1 MAADVL
7 VEEVFSFICASGGF
21 VELSVLLKQS
31 SPLGSR
37 KSKVEAKNW
46 LTSQDDQRLIVVKDF
61 NGEIA
66 GVRINLR
73 RKICRQY
80 HDKGSC
86 RSAQG
91 KCKFWHI
98 CKGFI
103 EENCHGKC
111 NRLHNFFDPE
121 NNENILKELGL
132 AKYPNGTI
140 KNIVAWS
147 LPQVCELYT
156 KGKCTTDSC
165 LYLHFCSQAVRSSA
179 CSCSLSHDLTA
190 SHNMKILKQYDLVP
204 HQSMST
210 DFVRCNTLVPKEQ
223 RVLYKVCESSPEVCN
238 ADAKMLDAALAVIQG
253 TKPSPKVSASLKHAT
268 KSQCDTVKQ
277 SSFNNLPNSSVQECA
292 PSKKAVFDCI
302 VKEYDG
308 TVSFELISK
317 RQDLFPNICADI
329 AKWFEAR
336 KQSFLVRKKKGT
348 IFQVSVLCRKARF
361 CFKRKCSQ
369 NDCPYFHVCREYIA
383 GFCRRGGRCQRN
395 HSFQY
400 DKDRN
405 LISKL
410 NLDGLTEEHLRK
422 VFQLSLPQVC
432 LDYNNGCCTKGL
444 SCSQVHICK
453 DYVRE
458 SCEDEEAGC
467 GLRHESAFANAH
479 TVSILQN
486 FGLRIIRGKVDSVRR
501 TLLVCES
508 ISSGLKDLR
517 GSIPAK
523 GVTGKVSGDD
533 QDMKSKEGIAVSSSE
548 PSKVKVLE
556 YLAEEYDCSA
566 SLQVISKRKDLPPYE
581 FQDVERERN
590 ATSLYIPGHWS
601 QMPYMTR
608 YQRVWLS
615 PYSDEFELVGE
626 LFRNSIEQSVTIISI
641 ERVQNPFMWEK
652 YQRCVSAFTIG
663 YTLLIA
669 TWHVRE
675 SLLTSMFSFSS
686 LAYDLTHRSRGR
698 IYELNSKAERAHYF
712 EQFVQF
718 SSLCKQY

>member
-7 VEEVFSFICASGGF
+7 AEEVFNFICGNGGF
-21 VELSVLLKQS
+21 VELSVLLNPS
-31 SPLGSR
+31 SPLGST

-46 LTSQDDQRLIVVKDF
+46 LMSQDDPRLVVVKDF
-61 NGEIA
+61 LGDIA
-66 GVRINLR
+66 GVRIDLG

-80 HDKGSC
+80 HVKGSC

-103 EENCHGKC
+103 EENCRGKC
-111 NRLHNFFDPE
+111 NRLHNFFDPK
-121 NNENILKELGL
+121 NNEKILKELGL
-132 AKYPNGTI
+132 TKYPNGTI

-156 KGKCTTDSC
+156 RGKCTLDSC

-179 CSCSLSHDLTA
+179 CSCSLSHNLTD
-190 SHNMKILKQYDLVP
+190 SHNMTILKQYNLVP
-204 HQSMST
+204 HQSRMST
-210 DFVRCNTLVPKEQ
+210 DFVRCNTLVPSEQ
-223 RVLYKVCESSPEVCN
+223 RVLFKFCESSPEVCN
-238 ADAKMLDAALAVIQG
+238 ADTKTLDAALAVIKG
-253 TKPSPKVSASLKHAT
+253 TKPSLKVSASPKHAA
-268 KSQCDTVKQ
+268 KSRCDTAKQ

-302 VKEYDG
+302 VKEYNG
-308 TVSFELISK
+308 TVSFDVISK
-317 RQDLFPNICADI
+317 RQDLFPNICEDI

-348 IFQVSVLCRKARF
+348 ISQVSVLCRKARF

-369 NDCPYFHVCREYIA
+369 NDCPYFHVCREYIV
-383 GFCRRGGRCQRN
+383 GFCRRDGRCQRN

-400 DKDRN
+400 DKDRK
-405 LISKL
+405 LISEL

-432 LDYNNGCCTKGL
+432 LDYNNGCCTKDL
-444 SCSQVHICK
+444 SCSQVHICN
-453 DYVRE
+453 DYVKE

-486 FGLRIIRGKVDSVRR
+486 FGLRIIRGNVDSVRR

-517 GSIPAK
+517 GSIATK
-523 GVTGKVSGDD
+523 GVTGKVSGED
-533 QDMKSKEGIAVSSSE
+533 QNMTSKEGVAVSSSE

-556 YLAEEYDCSA
+556 YLSEEYDCSA
-566 SLQVISKRKDLPPYE
+566 SLQVISKRKDLSPYE

-590 ATSLYIPGHWS
+590 ETRLYIPGHWS

-615 PYSDEFELVGE
+615 PYSDEFELVEE
-626 LFRNSIEQSVTIISI
+626 LFRSSIEQSVTIIRI

-669 TWHVRE
+669 PG
-675 SLLTSMFSFSS
+675 M
-686 LAYDLTHRSRGR
+686 
-698 IYELNSKAERAHYF
+698 
-712 EQFVQF
+712 
-718 SSLCKQY
+718 

>member
-7 VEEVFSFICASGGF
+7 VEEVFNFICGNGGF
-21 VELSVLLKQS
+21 VELSALLNPS
-31 SPLGSR
+31 SPLGST

-46 LTSQDDQRLIVVKDF
+46 LTSQDDPRLVVVKDF
-61 NGEIA
+61 HGEIA
-66 GVRINLR
+66 GVRIDLG

-80 HDKGSC
+80 HVKGSC

-111 NRLHNFFDPE
+111 NRLHNFFDPK
-121 NNENILKELGL
+121 NNEKISKELGL
-132 AKYPNGTI
+132 TKYPNGTI

-156 KGKCTTDSC
+156 RGKCTSDSC
-165 LYLHFCSQAVRSSA
+165 LYLHLCSQAVRSSA
-179 CSCSLSHDLTA
+179 CSCSLSHNLTD
-190 SHNMKILKQYDLVP
+190 SHNMTILKQYNLVP
-204 HQSMST
+204 HQSRMST
-210 DFVRCNTLVPKEQ
+210 DFVRCNTLVPSEQ
-223 RVLYKVCESSPEVCN
+223 RVLFKFCESSPEVCN
-238 ADAKMLDAALAVIQG
+238 ADTKTLDAALAVIKG
-253 TKPSPKVSASLKHAT
+253 TKPSLKVSASPKHAA
-268 KSQCDTVKQ
+268 KSRCDTAKQ
-277 SSFNNLPNSSVQECA
+277 SSFNNLPNSCVQECA

-308 TVSFELISK
+308 TVSFDVISK
-317 RQDLFPNICADI
+317 RQDLFPNICEDI

-348 IFQVSVLCRKARF
+348 ISQVSVLCRKARF

-369 NDCPYFHVCREYIA
+369 NDCPYFHVCREYIV
-383 GFCRRGGRCQRN
+383 GFCRRDRRCQRN

-400 DKDRN
+400 DKDRK
-405 LISKL
+405 LISEL

-432 LDYNNGCCTKGL
+432 LDYNNGCCTKDL
-444 SCSQVHICK
+444 SCSQVHICN
-453 DYVRE
+453 DYVKE

-486 FGLRIIRGKVDSVRR
+486 FGLRIIRGNVDSVRR

-517 GSIPAK
+517 GSIPTK
-523 GVTGKVSGDD
+523 GVTGKVSGED
-533 QDMKSKEGIAVSSSE
+533 QDMTSKEGVAVSSSE

-556 YLAEEYDCSA
+556 YLSEEYDSSA
-566 SLQVISKRKDLPPYE
+566 SLQVISKRKDLSPYE

-590 ATSLYIPGHWS
+590 ETRLYIPGHWS

-615 PYSDEFELVGE
+615 PYSDEFELVEE
-626 LFRNSIEQSVTIISI
+626 LFRSSIEQSVTIIRI

-652 YQRCVSAFTIG
+652 YQRCVSAFTLG

-669 TWHVRE
+669 PG
-675 SLLTSMFSFSS
+675 M
-686 LAYDLTHRSRGR
+686 
-698 IYELNSKAERAHYF
+698 
-712 EQFVQF
+712 
-718 SSLCKQY
+718 

>member
-7 VEEVFSFICASGGF
+7 VEEVFNFICGNGGF
-21 VELSVLLKQS
+21 VELSVLLNPS
-31 SPLGSR
+31 SPLGST

-46 LTSQDDQRLIVVKDF
+46 LTSQDDPRLVVVKDF

-66 GVRINLR
+66 GVRIDLR

-111 NRLHNFFDPE
+111 NRLHNFFDPD
-121 NNENILKELGL
+121 NNEKILKELGL

-156 KGKCTTDSC
+156 KGKCTSDSC

-179 CSCSLSHDLTA
+179 CSCSLSHNLTD
-190 SHNMKILKQYDLVP
+190 SHNMTILKQYNLVP
-204 HQSMST
+204 HQSRMST
-210 DFVRCNTLVPKEQ
+210 DFVRCNTLVPREQ
-223 RVLYKVCESSPEVCN
+223 RVLFKVCESSPEVCN
-238 ADAKMLDAALAVIQG
+238 ADTKTLDAALAVIKG
-253 TKPSPKVSASLKHAT
+253 TKPSPKVSASPKLAA
-268 KSQCDTVKQ
+268 KSRCDTAKQ

-308 TVSFELISK
+308 TVSFDVISK

-329 AKWFEAR
+329 AKWFEER

-400 DKDRN
+400 DKDRK

-432 LDYNNGCCTKGL
+432 LDYNNGCCTNHL
-444 SCSQVHICK
+444 SCGQVHICK
-453 DYVRE
+453 DYVKE
-458 SCEDEEAGC
+458 SCADEEAGC
-467 GLRHESAFANAH
+467 GLRHESAFSDAH
-479 TVSILQN
+479 TVSTLQN
-486 FGLRIIRGKVDSVRR
+486 FGLRITGGNVSSVRR
-501 TLLVCES
+501 TLLVCDS
-508 ISSGLKDLR
+508 ISSGLKDLK
-517 GSIPAK
+517 GSIVTK
-523 GVTGKVSGDD
+523 GVTAKVGRDD
-533 QDMKSKEGIAVSSSE
+533 QHMPCKEGVAVSSSE

-556 YLAEEYDCSA
+556 YLSKEYDCSA
-566 SLQVISKRKDLPPYE
+566 SLPVISKRTDLSPE

-590 ATSLYIPGHWS
+590 ARRPYIPGHWS
-601 QMPYMTR
+601 QMPNMTC
-608 YQRVWLS
+608 YQRVLLS
-615 PYSDEFELVGE
+615 SYSDEFKHVEE
-626 LFRNSIEQSVTIISI
+626 LFRNSIEQSVTIICI

-663 YTLLIA
+663 YSLLIA
-669 TWHVRE
+669 PG
-675 SLLTSMFSFSS
+675 M
-686 LAYDLTHRSRGR
+686 
-698 IYELNSKAERAHYF
+698 
-712 EQFVQF
+712 
-718 SSLCKQY
+718 

>member
-1 MAADVL
+1 M
-7 VEEVFSFICASGGF
+7 
-21 VELSVLLKQS
+21 
-31 SPLGSR
+31 
-37 KSKVEAKNW
+37 
-46 LTSQDDQRLIVVKDF
+46 T
-61 NGEIA
+61 
-66 GVRINLR
+66 
-73 RKICRQY
+73 
-80 HDKGSC
+80 
-86 RSAQG
+86 
-91 KCKFWHI
+91 
-98 CKGFI
+98 
-103 EENCHGKC
+103 
-111 NRLHNFFDPE
+111 
-121 NNENILKELGL
+121 
-132 AKYPNGTI
+132 
-140 KNIVAWS
+140 
-147 LPQVCELYT
+147 
-156 KGKCTTDSC
+156 
-165 LYLHFCSQAVRSSA
+165 
-179 CSCSLSHDLTA
+179 
-190 SHNMKILKQYDLVP
+190 ILKQYNLVP
-204 HQSMST
+204 HQSRMST

-308 TVSFELISK
+308 TVSFEVISK
-317 RQDLFPNICADI
+317 RQDLFPNICEDI

-348 IFQVSVLCRKARF
+348 ISQVSVVCRKARF

-383 GFCRRGGRCQRN
+383 GFCRRDGRCQRN

-400 DKDRN
+400 DKDRK
-405 LISKL
+405 LISEL
-410 NLDGLTEEHLRK
+410 NLDGLTDEHLRK

-432 LDYNNGCCTKGL
+432 VDYNNGCCTKDL
-444 SCSQVHICK
+444 SCSQVHICN
-453 DYVRE
+453 DYVKE

-486 FGLRIIRGKVDSVRR
+486 FGLRIIRGNVDSVRR

-517 GSIPAK
+517 GSIATK
-523 GVTGKVSGDD
+523 GVTGKVSGED
-533 QDMKSKEGIAVSSSE
+533 QDMTSKEGVAVSSSE

-556 YLAEEYDCSA
+556 YLSEEYDCSA
-566 SLQVISKRKDLPPYE
+566 SLQVISKRKDLSPYE

-590 ATSLYIPGHWS
+590 ETRLYIPGHWS

-615 PYSDEFELVGE
+615 PYSDEFELVEE
-626 LFRNSIEQSVTIISI
+626 LFRSSIEQSVTIIRI

-652 YQRCVSAFTIG
+652 YQRCVSAFTLG

-669 TWHVRE
+669 PG
-675 SLLTSMFSFSS
+675 M
-686 LAYDLTHRSRGR
+686 
-698 IYELNSKAERAHYF
+698 
-712 EQFVQF
+712 
-718 SSLCKQY
+718 

>member
-7 VEEVFSFICASGGF
+7 VEDVFNFICGSGGF

-46 LTSQDDQRLIVVKDF
+46 LTSQDDPRLVVVKDF
-61 NGEIA
+61 NGDVA
-66 GVRINLR
+66 GVRIDLR
-73 RKICRQY
+73 TKICRQY

-103 EENCHGKC
+103 EDKCHGKC

-121 NNENILKELGL
+121 NNEKILKELGL
-132 AKYPNGTI
+132 AEYPNGTV

-147 LPQVCELYT
+147 LPQVCEQYT
-156 KGKCTTDSC
+156 SGKCTSDSC
-165 LYLHFCSQAVRSSA
+165 LYLHFCSQDVRSSA
-179 CSCSLSHDLTA
+179 CPCSLSHNLTD
-190 SHNMKILKQYDLVP
+190 SHNMKILKQFDLVP
-204 HQSMST
+204 RQSMST
-210 DFVRCNTLVPKEQ
+210 DFVLCNTLIPKEQ
-223 RVLYKVCESSPEVCN
+223 RVLHKVCLSSPEVCN
-238 ADAKMLDAALAVIQG
+238 ADTKTLDAALAVIQA
-253 TKPSPKVSASLKHAT
+253 TKPSPKVSLSPKHAA
-268 KSQCDTVKQ
+268 KSRWDTAKQ

-308 TVSFELISK
+308 TVSFEVISK
-317 RQDLFPNICADI
+317 RQDLFPNIYEDI

-348 IFQVSVLCRKARF
+348 ISQVSVLCRKARF
-361 CFKRKCSQ
+361 CFKRKCSH

-400 DKDRN
+400 DKDRK

-410 NLDGLTEEHLRK
+410 KLDGLTEEHLRK
-422 VFQLSLPQVC
+422 VFQLSLPRVC
-432 LDYNNGCCTKGL
+432 LDYNSGCCTNHLLCG
-444 SCSQVHICK
+444 QVHICK
-453 DYVRE
+453 DYVKE
-458 SCEDEEAGC
+458 SCEDEEAEC
-467 GLRHESAFANAH
+467 GLRHQSAFSDAH

-486 FGLRIIRGKVDSVRR
+486 FGLGIIGGNVSSVRR

-508 ISSGLKDLR
+508 ISSGLKDIK
-517 GSIPAK
+517 GSIASK
-523 GVTGKVSGDD
+523 GVTAKVGRDD
-533 QDMKSKEGIAVSSSE
+533 QHMPCKEGVAVSSSE

-556 YLAEEYDCSA
+556 CLSKEYDCSA
-566 SLQVISKRKDLPPYE
+566 SLPVISKRTDLSPK
-581 FQDVERERN
+581 FQDLERERN
-590 ATSLYIPGHWS
+590 ATRPHIPGHWS
-601 QMPYMTR
+601 QMPNMTC
-608 YQRVWLS
+608 YQRVLLS
-615 PYSDEFELVGE
+615 PYSDEFKHVQD
-626 LFRNSIEQSVTIISI
+626 LFRNSFKQSVTIIRI

-652 YQRCVSAFTIG
+652 YQRCVSAFTIR

-669 TWHVRE
+669 P
-675 SLLTSMFSFSS
+675 
-686 LAYDLTHRSRGR
+686 G
-698 IYELNSKAERAHYF
+698 I
-712 EQFVQF
+712 
-718 SSLCKQY
+718 

>member
-1 MAADVL
+1 M
-7 VEEVFSFICASGGF
+7 
-21 VELSVLLKQS
+21 
-31 SPLGSR
+31 
-37 KSKVEAKNW
+37 
-46 LTSQDDQRLIVVKDF
+46 
-61 NGEIA
+61 
-66 GVRINLR
+66 
-73 RKICRQY
+73 
-80 HDKGSC
+80 
-86 RSAQG
+86 
-91 KCKFWHI
+91 
-98 CKGFI
+98 
-103 EENCHGKC
+103 
-111 NRLHNFFDPE
+111 
-121 NNENILKELGL
+121 
-132 AKYPNGTI
+132 
-140 KNIVAWS
+140 
-147 LPQVCELYT
+147 
-156 KGKCTTDSC
+156 
-165 LYLHFCSQAVRSSA
+165 
-179 CSCSLSHDLTA
+179 
-190 SHNMKILKQYDLVP
+190 
-204 HQSMST
+204 
-210 DFVRCNTLVPKEQ
+210 
-223 RVLYKVCESSPEVCN
+223 
-238 ADAKMLDAALAVIQG
+238 
-253 TKPSPKVSASLKHAT
+253 
-268 KSQCDTVKQ
+268 
-277 SSFNNLPNSSVQECA
+277 
-292 PSKKAVFDCI
+292 
-302 VKEYDG
+302 KEYDG

-517 GSIPAK
+517 GSIAAK

-581 FQDVERERN
+581 FQDMERERN

-615 PYSDEFELVGE
+615 PYSDEFELVEE
-626 LFRNSIEQSVTIISI
+626 LFRNSIEQSVTVISI

-698 IYELNSKAERAHYF
+698 IYELNSKAERADYF